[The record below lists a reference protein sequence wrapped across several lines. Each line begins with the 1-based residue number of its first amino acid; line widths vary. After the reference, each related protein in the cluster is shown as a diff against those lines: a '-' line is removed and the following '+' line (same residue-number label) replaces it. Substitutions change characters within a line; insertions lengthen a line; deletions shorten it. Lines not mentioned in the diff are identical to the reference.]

1 VYEYDLKN
9 NSKLILKTNGTKPP
23 TREHHT
29 CVHYKNEIIVFGG
42 FSEVNKCT
50 DLYALNLSTKK
61 WRILNSNS
69 KLFTQS
75 IFHHTSSV
83 FGDDMFVFGGVL
95 GSEPSSNLYKYSFL
109 KDEWEILQTNQ
120 NNVFTPT
127 PRFKHSS
134 FIFQEC
140 LYILGGR
147 NFVNY
152 CPDMFCF
159 NLKTNKWR
167 KILFTGSFPNE
178 ILASPLVFENSI
190 IVSNQD
196 SIFEYHLKNK
206 CWEEKNFEETKL
218 LLNICFM

>member
-1 VYEYDLKN
+1 
-9 NSKLILKTNGTKPP
+9 
-23 TREHHT
+23 
-29 CVHYKNEIIVFGG
+29 
-42 FSEVNKCT
+42 
-50 DLYALNLSTKK
+50 
-61 WRILNSNS
+61 
-69 KLFTQS
+69 
-75 IFHHTSSV
+75 
-83 FGDDMFVFGGVL
+83 
-95 GSEPSSNLYKYSFL
+95 
-109 KDEWEILQTNQ
+109 
-120 NNVFTPT
+120 
-127 PRFKHSS
+127 
-134 FIFQEC
+134 

-190 IVSNQD
+190 IVSNQN
-196 SIFEYHLKNK
+196 SIFEFHLKNK